1 MCNARLTFR
10 AFIQMRGLTALDEIK
25 LPNIALGALLFY
37 LANNLSEFY
46 VKLVI
51 YIFW

>member
-1 MCNARLTFR
+1 M
-10 AFIQMRGLTALDEIK
+10 QGLAALDEIK

-37 LANNLSEFY
+37 LANILLEFY
-46 VKLVI
+46 VKLFI